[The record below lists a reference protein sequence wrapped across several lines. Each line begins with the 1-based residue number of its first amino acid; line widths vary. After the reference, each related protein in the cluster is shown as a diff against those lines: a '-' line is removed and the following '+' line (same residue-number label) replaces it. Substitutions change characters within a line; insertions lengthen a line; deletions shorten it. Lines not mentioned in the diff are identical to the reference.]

1 MAVQCCE
8 HLNRAVV
15 IEREVAA
22 KYGFEEVNVIPQPH
36 AGGAFA
42 VEAYLIAAVA
52 LHTHILKAGRAV
64 FDDVLIYQAVSRK
77 AVQTSVYR
85 GLADV
90 YSLFS
95 EMIGYLLAREMRT
108 RIILKE
114 I

>member
-1 MAVQCCE
+1 MLEKC
-8 HLNRAVV
+8 
-15 IEREVAA
+15 I
-22 KYGFEEVNVIPQPH
+22 
-36 AGGAFA
+36 
-42 VEAYLIAAVA
+42 YLITVKVDKLAALLTFHVIA
-52 LHTHILKAGRAV
+52 LSLASVLRAYK
-64 FDDVLIYQAVSRK
+64 FIASRRFLIDDVLIYQAVSRK

-114 I
+114 IKDLTRLLSII

>member
-1 MAVQCCE
+1 VLEKC
-8 HLNRAVV
+8 
-15 IEREVAA
+15 I
-22 KYGFEEVNVIPQPH
+22 
-36 AGGAFA
+36 
-42 VEAYLIAAVA
+42 YLITVKVDKLAALLTFHVIALSLAAV
-52 LHTHILKAGRAV
+52 LRAYK
-64 FDDVLIYQAVSRK
+64 FIASRRFLIDDVLIYQAVSRK

-114 I
+114 IKDLTRLFSII

>member
-1 MAVQCCE
+1 MREKGIYLLAAQMNE
-8 HLNRAVV
+8 PAALFAFHV
-15 IEREVAA
+15 IA
-22 KYGFEEVNVIPQPH
+22 
-36 AGGAFA
+36 
-42 VEAYLIAAVA
+42 LSLAAV
-52 LHTHILKAGRAV
+52 LRAYK
-64 FDDVLIYQAVSRK
+64 FIASRRFLIDDVLIYQAVSRK

-114 I
+114 IKDLTRLLSII

>member
-1 MAVQCCE
+1 MLEKC
-8 HLNRAVV
+8 
-15 IEREVAA
+15 I
-22 KYGFEEVNVIPQPH
+22 
-36 AGGAFA
+36 
-42 VEAYLIAAVA
+42 YLITVKVDKLAALLTFHVIALSLAAV
-52 LHTHILKAGRAV
+52 LRAYK
-64 FDDVLIYQAVSRK
+64 FIASRRLLIDDVLIYQAVSRK

-114 I
+114 IKDLTRLLSII

>member
-1 MAVQCCE
+1 MLEKC
-8 HLNRAVV
+8 
-15 IEREVAA
+15 I
-22 KYGFEEVNVIPQPH
+22 
-36 AGGAFA
+36 
-42 VEAYLIAAVA
+42 YLITVKVDKLAALLTFHVIALSLAAV
-52 LHTHILKAGRAV
+52 LRAYK
-64 FDDVLIYQAVSRK
+64 FIASRRFLIDDVLIYQAVSRK

-114 I
+114 IKDLTRLLSII